1 MSLAEWAVASKYYG
15 NVHVLCR
22 LAARSSPALP
32 GHRVGTP
39 GTANVSGGAYPK
51 PKRKSAAATSG
62 AIEESSLMRMTWTA
76 TAVAALLAGCAS
88 PLPPPEPLSTAAPP
102 KWHAPLPDR
111 PAKAGL
117 PHQGQQADLTRWWQQ
132 FDDPLVAEVVA
143 AAQAASPTLA
153 AAQSRLAQARA
164 SRAAAGAALFPAV
177 DASASLTRG
186 RTELGVPIANTAVG
200 GLQAAWE
207 IDVFGAG
214 RAARDAAEARLAGA
228 QADWH
233 DARVLV
239 AAEAAGTYLAL
250 RACEAQREQTET
262 DAASRIETARLT
274 ELSAKAGFQPP
285 ASGALARA
293 SAAQARAQLVAQT
306 AQCDLELK
314 GLVALTGLDEAALR
328 TRLAPAQA
336 RLPQPAQLA
345 VAEVPAQLLAQ
356 RPDLAAAA
364 RAVEAASA
372 DAAAAQAQRLPRVG
386 LSGSVSR
393 ARVDFAGSSVEGN
406 LWSIGPLTVSLP
418 IFDAGLR
425 AANVDAAR
433 ARHDEAVAN
442 YRARLRTAVREVE
455 SALVQLDSSAARTED
470 ARIAVEGYEASFRA
484 AEARYR
490 GGLASLFEL
499 EDARRTAALARSQWV
514 DLQRERVA
522 AWITLYRALG
532 GGWQGDADAVA
543 SR

>member
-1 MSLAEWAVASKYYG
+1 
-15 NVHVLCR
+15 
-22 LAARSSPALP
+22 
-32 GHRVGTP
+32 
-39 GTANVSGGAYPK
+39 
-51 PKRKSAAATSG
+51 
-62 AIEESSLMRMTWTA
+62 MRMNWTA

-88 PLPPPEPLSTAAPP
+88 TLPAPEPLATAAPP
-102 KWHAPLPDR
+102 KWHAPLPEQAR
-111 PAKAGL
+111 AGATHL
-117 PHQGQQADLTRWWQQ
+117 PHHGQQADLTRWWQQ
-132 FDDPLVAEVVA
+132 FDDPLVAELVA
-143 AAQAASPTLA
+143 AAQTASPTLA

-164 SRAAAGAALFPAV
+164 SRTAAGATLWPAV
-177 DASASLTRG
+177 DASASLARG
-186 RTELGVPIANTAVG
+186 RTELGVPIANTAVA

-214 RAARDAAEARLAGA
+214 RAARDAADARLAGA

-239 AAEAAGTYLAL
+239 AAEAAGAYLAL

-306 AQCDLELK
+306 AQCDLALK

-328 TRLAPAQA
+328 SRLAPAQA

-345 VAEVPAQLLAQ
+345 VTEVPAQVLAQ

-364 RAVEAASA
+364 HAVEAASA
-372 DAAAAQAQRLPRVG
+372 DTAAAQAQRLPRVG

-393 ARVDFAGSSVEGN
+393 ARVDFAGSSIEGN

-532 GGWQGDADAVA
+532 GGWQADTVATASGGWQADAPDVA
-543 SR
+543 AR